1 MQYFIN
7 IIYDLNILF
16 KNMRNNKLVEKY
28 DKKPDLIMEFL
39 ALFNQIDKHLDK
51 ILWLDMYLPYNE
63 KLKRAITGNFTI
75 SWFIKLHQFQ
85 LRYFGEIRNQIT
97 HGIKLDGH
105 TYVYPSP
112 YAIAQLAKYADS
124 IKSPPR
130 CIDIFG
136 KPVFTCKPN
145 DKLETIIQIMQEKN
159 YSHVPVYKNDIKLN
173 KKEYIW
179 VLTESN
185 ILGWMAKN
193 MWKKNL
199 SEVKIEDL
207 DLSNEDDYII
217 FVRKKANIYEIDELF
232 TIKKQNEQKIGA
244 VLITENG
251 KEDSPLL
258 WIITSGDTALVDTYV
273 IH

>member
-1 MQYFIN
+1 MKN
-7 IIYDLNILF
+7 TKII
-16 KNMRNNKLVEKY
+16 EKY

-63 KLKRAITGNFTI
+63 KLKRVISGNYTI

-97 HGIKLDGH
+97 HWIKLDWH
-105 TYVYPSP
+105 TYVYPST
-112 YAIAQLAKYADS
+112 YAISQLAKYADN

-136 KPVFTCKPN
+136 KPVFVCKES
-145 DKLETIIQIMQEKN
+145 DKLEKIIKTMQDRN
-159 YSHVPVYKNDIKLN
+159 YSHVPVYNDDEKYLYTITESDILNWMSKNLWRDDLN
-173 KKEYIW
+173 KIEIHDLEIENPENYI
-179 VLTESN
+179 VFVN
-185 ILGWMAKN
+185 
-193 MWKKNL
+193 KKT
-199 SEVKIEDL
+199 
-207 DLSNEDDYII
+207 
-217 FVRKKANIYEIDELF
+217 NIYEIDELF
-232 TIKKQNEQKIGA
+232 TIKKQDNKKLWA

-251 KEDSPLL
+251 KESDKLL
-258 WIITSGDTALVDTYV
+258 WIITSGDTALIDTYV

>member
-1 MQYFIN
+1 MKNIN
-7 IIYDLNILF
+7 I
-16 KNMRNNKLVEKY
+16 KEKY
-28 DKKPDLIMEFL
+28 TEKPDMIMEFL

-63 KLKRAITGNFTI
+63 KLKRVISGNYTI

-97 HGIKLDGH
+97 HWIKLDGH
-105 TYVYPSP
+105 TYVYPAP
-112 YAIAQLAKYADS
+112 YAITQLAEYADN
-124 IKSPPR
+124 IKRPPK

-136 KPVFTCKPN
+136 KPVFTCKPS
-145 DKLETIIQIMQEKN
+145 DKLEKIIQTMQEKN
-159 YSHVPVYKNDIKLN
+159 YSHIPVYQKNIAKNEN
-173 KKEYIW
+173 KYLW

-193 MWKKNL
+193 MWKRDLNTIR
-199 SEVKIEDL
+199 VEDL
-207 DLSNEDDYII
+207 ELENEKDYII
-217 FVRKKANIYEIDELF
+217 FVKKKANIYEIDELF
-232 TIKKQNEQKIGA
+232 TIKKQNNQKIWA

-251 KEDSPLL
+251 KKNEPLL
-258 WIITSGDTALVDTYV
+258 GIITAGDTALVDTYV

>member
-1 MQYFIN
+1 MIM
-7 IIYDLNILF
+7 
-16 KNMRNNKLVEKY
+16 KNTHIREKY

-39 ALFNQIDKHLDK
+39 ALFNQVDKHLDK
-51 ILWLDMYLPYNE
+51 VLNLDMYLPYNE
-63 KLKRAITGNFTI
+63 KLKRVINGNFTI

-97 HGIKLDGH
+97 HGIKLDWH

-112 YAIAQLAKYADS
+112 YAISQLARYADS
-124 IKSPPR
+124 IKRPPR

-136 KPVFTCKPN
+136 KPVFTCKPS
-145 DKLETIIQIMQEKN
+145 DKLENVIKAMQEKN
-159 YSHVPVYKNDIKLN
+159 YSHIPVYEKDKKNNNL
-173 KKEYIW
+173 KKYIW

-185 ILGWMAKN
+185 ILGWMARN
-193 MWKKNL
+193 MWNKDLNTIK
-199 SEVKIEDL
+199 VGDL
-207 DLSNEDDYII
+207 DLENEKDYII
-217 FVRKKANIYEIDELF
+217 FVNKKSNIYEIDELF
-232 TIKKQNEQKIGA
+232 TIKKQNNQKIWA

-251 KEDSPLL
+251 KENSSLL